1 MLWGRAT
8 QGAWPME
15 QAKSRS
21 RVVTWDPQAGLVASR
36 QLSGLEYLQKLV
48 RGDLPVPPFARLLNI
63 AFLEVSQGRAVFA
76 IDPSEEHY
84 NAVGTVHGGGTATLC
99 DSALRLFSRSGFA
112 GVSVE
117 KVMRAAGLTVGG
129 FYLHFGS
136 KQRLVT
142 ESLRAMLSA
151 RRRRWLAGLELQT
164 GEAFR
169 RAFVRR
175 YVEQDASSMNE
186 NACPMPA
193 LLSEL
198 TRARVAPRKALGT
211 ELSPLMDEVA
221 RRLGGEPARD

>member
-1 MLWGRAT
+1 MRYPPEHREHTRARIVS
-8 QGAWPME
+8 A
-15 QAKSRS
+15 
-21 RVVTWDPQAGLVASR
+21 ASR
-36 QLSGLEYLQKLV
+36 
-48 RGDLPVPPFARLLNI
+48 
-63 AFLEVSQGRAVFA
+63 
-76 IDPSEEHY
+76 
-84 NAVGTVHGGGTATLC
+84 
-99 DSALRLFSRSGFA
+99 LFRRRGFA

-151 RRRRWLAGLELQT
+151 RRRRWLAGLESQS
-164 GEAFR
+164 GESFR

-175 YVEQDASSMNE
+175 YVEQDASRMNE

-198 TRARVAPRKALGT
+198 TRARVAPRKALES
-211 ELSPLMDEVA
+211 ELSPLLDEVA
-221 RRLGGEPARD
+221 RRLGGEARRDEALRTVALCIGTVALSRALKGTQLDGEFIRAALGR

>member
-1 MLWGRAT
+1 MRYPPEHRDHTRARIVS
-8 QGAWPME
+8 A
-15 QAKSRS
+15 
-21 RVVTWDPQAGLVASR
+21 AG
-36 QLSGLEYLQKLV
+36 
-48 RGDLPVPPFARLLNI
+48 
-63 AFLEVSQGRAVFA
+63 
-76 IDPSEEHY
+76 
-84 NAVGTVHGGGTATLC
+84 
-99 DSALRLFSRSGFA
+99 RLFRRRGFA

-151 RRRRWLAGLELQT
+151 RRKRWLAGLESRS

-175 YVEQDASSMNE
+175 YVEQDASRMNE
-186 NACPMPA
+186 AACPMPA

-198 TRARVAPRKALGT
+198 TRARVAPRRALES
-211 ELSPLMDEVA
+211 ELSPLLDEVA
-221 RRLGGEPARD
+221 RRLGGEAWRDEALRTVALCIGTVALSRALKGTQLEGEFIRAALGVNPTAAH